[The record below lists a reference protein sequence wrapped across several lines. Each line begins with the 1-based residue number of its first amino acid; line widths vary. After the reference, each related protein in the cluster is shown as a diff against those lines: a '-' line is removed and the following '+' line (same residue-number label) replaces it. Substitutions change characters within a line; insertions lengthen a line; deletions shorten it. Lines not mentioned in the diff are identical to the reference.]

1 MGLFDQVVSAI
12 SDPDKQ
18 ASESQIGQVFSAAQ
32 QLSQRSNASSDAT
45 QVAVSVLGNYL
56 RSSLKEKRSNEGESV
71 VKTLVEKGT
80 QSGLAG
86 QVLGQLL
93 SSGQQSQVIDTISQK
108 TGLNSQQIQA
118 MLPMLVPI
126 VMQLLNSGTSKQ
138 GAAAT
143 SGNPVLS
150 AFLDSD
156 GDGDVDM
163 GDMLK
168 MAGRFAG

>member
-1 MGLFDQVVSAI
+1 MGLFDTVMDAI
-12 SDPDKQ
+12 NDPDKQ
-18 ASESQIGQVFSAAQ
+18 ASAAQIGQVFSAAQ
-32 QLSQRSNASSDAT
+32 QLGQQSNTSSDAT

-56 RSSLKEKRSNEGESV
+56 RSSLKEKRSSEGDSA
-71 VKTLVEKGT
+71 VKSLIEKGT

-93 SSGQQSQVIDTISQK
+93 SSGQQAQVVEAIAQK
-108 TGLNSQQIQA
+108 TGLNGQQIQA

-126 VMQLLNSGTSKQ
+126 VMQLLNSGSSRQ
-138 GAAAT
+138 GGAAG
-143 SGNPVLS
+143 GNPVLS

>member
-1 MGLFDQVVSAI
+1 MGLFDQVMDAI
-12 SDPDKQ
+12 NDPDKQ
-18 ASESQIGQVFSAAQ
+18 ASTSQLGQVFSAAQ
-32 QLSQRSNASSDAT
+32 QLSQQSNANTDIT
-45 QVAVSVLGNYL
+45 QTAVSVLGNYL
-56 RSSLKEKRSNEGESV
+56 RASLKEKRNNEGDSV
-71 VKTLVEKGT
+71 VRSLVEQGT

-93 SSGQQSQVIDTISQK
+93 NSGQQAQVVNTISQK
-108 TGLNSQQIQA
+108 TGMSSQQIQS
-118 MLPMLVPI
+118 MLPMLVPL

-138 GAAAT
+138 GAAAA
-143 SGNPVLS
+143 GNPVLT

-163 GDMLK
+163 GDMLS